1 MRRNTTVSKW
11 MLNHHWKRVYRL
23 VIFNCIR
30 PAPRISCCRTQTAD
44 RVRCEF
50 GLASTIW
57 CSTCGGNRIYF
68 GAPSRQIP
76 FQCGLYAKKMQ
87 GICLQWF
94 LPKKNFT
101 VMQFYSIRKHSQWHC
116 QSPVTL
122 SRKFLVLFWQCD
134 QTLTMLLGMFP
145 NTVKLHISEKKKINK

>member
-11 MLNHHWKRVYRL
+11 MLNHHWKCVYRL

-57 CSTCGGNRIYF
+57 SSTCGGNRIYF

-76 FQCGLYAKKMQ
+76 FQCGLYAKKCKAFVYS
-87 GICLQWF
+87 GF
-94 LPKKNFT
+94 YPKKISLLCNFT
-101 VMQFYSIRKHSQWHC
+101 VFGNIPSDIVKVRSHC
-116 QSPVTL
+116 QGNFWFCFDSVT
-122 SRKFLVLFWQCD
+122 RHWQCYWECSRI
-134 QTLTMLLGMFP
+134 L
-145 NTVKLHISEKKKINK
+145 